1 MNNNIIFQESSGFNA
16 LTVIFF
22 GILILFL
29 PLGLSMFSLNVRSKL
44 GYEREKSDYRYHLG
58 LFIVVGIVGIFCMN
72 WKMNKV
78 DSVELKSQEVILKGY
93 FGNEIAS
100 FSRDELSDVRPL
112 LSEGRRSTEADVY
125 VVVIYAMSKE
135 YYTNYLY
142 ENEASAL
149 CIALKTRVMKQSQP
163 F

>member
-72 WKMNKV
+72 WKMNIV
-78 DSVELKSQEVILKGY
+78 DSVELKSQVVILKGY
-93 FGNEIAS
+93 F
-100 FSRDELSDVRPL
+100 
-112 LSEGRRSTEADVY
+112 
-125 VVVIYAMSKE
+125 
-135 YYTNYLY
+135 
-142 ENEASAL
+142 
-149 CIALKTRVMKQSQP
+149 
-163 F
+163 